1 MISKEIIEKT
11 KEFGFAQTKEYKRP
25 AAFGIDLANRKG
37 QELTEALGS
46 DRDIVLMGTLLMDCR
61 LGSAISENRIK
72 EHIQISYEAANEFL
86 SQFPELNKETKENIL
101 YCVKQHHGVEKFYSL
116 EAEICCNADCY
127 KFISVEGIVGHI
139 RYAPDTDLKELTK
152 RYSLKADEKWNTLTL
167 DMCKKELEPQYKAI
181 KEFLSK
187 F

>member
-25 AAFGIDLANRKG
+25 AAFGIDLANKKG
-37 QELTEALGS
+37 QELAGALGA
-46 DRDIVLMGTLLMDCR
+46 DKDIILMGTLLMDCK
-61 LGSAISENRIK
+61 LGLAINENRIK
-72 EHIQISYEAANEFL
+72 KHIQMSHEAAKEFL
-86 SQFPELNKETKENIL
+86 SRFPELNKEIKENIL
-101 YCVKQHHGVEKFYSL
+101 HCVKQHHGVEKFYSI

-127 KFISVEGIVGHI
+127 KFISIEGITGHI
-139 RYAPDTDLKELTK
+139 RYAPDTDLKELVK
-152 RYSLKADEKWNTLTL
+152 RYSSKADEKWNNLTL
-167 DMCKKELEPQYKAI
+167 DICKKELKPQYKAI